1 MVLLLLAD
9 LGLGLDHVPELD
21 NIVLNLLNVG
31 CIGNMVGTRHHLF
44 NVRLEFA
51 HIIPVDFRIY
61 NLTLLVYLGVG
72 GGREVTNRQVRFDT
86 YFRKAYSPSLYSGS

>member
-31 CIGNMVGTRHHLF
+31 CIGNMVSARHHLF

-61 NLTLLVYLGVG
+61 DLTLLAYLDVG
-72 GGREVTNRQVRFDT
+72 GGREVTNRHVRFDT
-86 YFRKAYSPSLYSGS
+86 YFGKAYSSSLYSGS